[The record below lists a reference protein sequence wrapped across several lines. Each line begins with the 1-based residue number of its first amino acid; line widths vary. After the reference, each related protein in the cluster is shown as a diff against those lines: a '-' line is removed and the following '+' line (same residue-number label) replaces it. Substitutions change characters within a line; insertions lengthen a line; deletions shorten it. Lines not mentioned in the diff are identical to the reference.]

1 MLSCELGDDCLK
13 PSSLEV
19 EFETEICAHLR
30 TIPVNERNEGRRI
43 GPGKGRRMALQRFP
57 NLRQCRWGLGPLPW
71 QVGFRL
77 TLGRRWGENLGKA
90 TWPRAVPG
98 GMLSYEPS
106 AAGGMNLCI
115 ALPERQIWIRDS
127 LQSWTLYH
135 FILPIIVYLYVWK
148 IWHIKLK
155 KLPISRSSTHQT
167 NPPPP
172 THTYPTP
179 CTHYT
184 PQNVGVMSGYILSV
198 LFSLLSVFLVTWDG
212 ILCLTPGWGRPC
224 CLWKVVTE
232 GWSDQICFFEW
243 CSRSHVEHG

>member
-167 NPPPP
+167 TPPPD
-172 THTYPTP
+172 THIPHTLHTLHTTKRR
-179 CTHYT
+179 C
-184 PQNVGVMSGYILSV
+184 NVRLHTFCFIFPFICVFGYLRWHPLSHSW
-198 LFSLLSVFLVTWDG
+198 LRKALLPLKGCDRG
-212 ILCLTPGWGRPC
+212 LI
-224 CLWKVVTE
+224 
-232 GWSDQICFFEW
+232 WSDLLFW
-243 CSRSHVEHG
+243 VVL